1 MAGMLPKKAAQEKNL
16 PLTRVHH
23 LRAPDPA
30 QERSMNVK
38 CLLVIVL
45 GAFAL
50 AATPAYPQT
59 GGPFPP
65 IGDDVTTSL
74 GSFRIRIADRFASLF
89 NGCPGYNS
97 TTKILQSPTLFDPA
111 TVIGRSN
118 VTIDDS
124 PFRLGSVPAGSARV
138 VIPEDTLIPPP
149 GFGFGPGTREVHTE
163 VHALKMTA
171 GPVMVRAGIW
181 YNDPANPS
189 MPVRVSPGEVE
200 SKSGPSF
207 DPSRDFPAS
216 SFFDVYVH
224 VDLPPCGSFPG
235 GTLYN
240 LIPLTVK
247 NDNVDHFPPRVV
259 YLHDASSI
267 VPILFVFPNGTLWL
281 RDDILGYFLLAGHGV
296 GFGNSP
302 ADQQEFNNFMN
313 GQSNIQC
320 PISCG
325 PVASNPAPS
334 PVFNASKPLIPA
346 ETAKPAANASNKP
359 VSSAAKR

>member
-1 MAGMLPKKAAQEKNL
+1 
-16 PLTRVHH
+16 
-23 LRAPDPA
+23 
-30 QERSMNVK
+30 MNVK
-38 CLLVIVL
+38 RLLAIVL

-50 AATPAYPQT
+50 AATHAYPQTT

-65 IGDDVTTSL
+65 IGDDATTSL
-74 GSFRIRIADRFASLF
+74 GSFRIRIADKFAGLF

-111 TVIGRSN
+111 TIIGRSN

-216 SFFDVYVH
+216 SFFDVYVR

-247 NDNVDHFPPRVV
+247 NDNVDRFPPRVV

-267 VPILFVFPNGTLWL
+267 VPILFVFANPPVWL

-325 PVASNPAPS
+325 PVASNPTPS
-334 PVFNASKPLIPA
+334 PNFNAVSKPLVPD
-346 ETAKPAANASNKP
+346 ETPKPVANASTKP
-359 VSSAAKR
+359 VSSSGKR